1 EAWIRSRARETSSSG
16 QHKLKIRIGTFNVN
30 GKLPSQDLSQWVAGQ
45 TSPDSSAPTLTPPPE
60 KNSTDEDRNVDDHVK
75 EASGASSTST
85 TSVRSD
91 LDTDPDLLVLGFQE
105 LDLSTEALVYSL
117 GSARE
122 DAWCQAVLAALG
134 EKRDLYEK

>member
-1 EAWIRSRARETSSSG
+1 EDWIRSRARETSSRG

-60 KNSTDEDRNVDDHVK
+60 KNSTHEDRNEGGHVK
-75 EASGASSTST
+75 EASGASFT
-85 TSVRSD
+85 TSVKSD
-91 LDTDPDLLVLGFQE
+91 PDTDPDLLVLGFQE

-134 EKRDLYEK
+134 EKRDRYEK